1 MGLEIEKKYL
11 VKDTSWKQQAKGVHY
26 RQGYLSSN
34 PERTV
39 RVRTLENKAFL
50 TIKGIS
56 AGAVRSEYEYE
67 IPFTEALELLTQ
79 LCEKPII
86 EKIRYKITYKGLIWE
101 VDEFSGENQGLL
113 VTEVELTNEQQEI
126 ELPPW
131 VGEEVTTDTR
141 YYNANLIK
149 HPFTKWQ
156 QQI

>member
-113 VTEVELTNEQQEI
+113 VAEVELTNEQQEI

-156 QQI
+156 Q

>member
-1 MGLEIEKKYL
+1 
-11 VKDTSWKQQAKGVHY
+11 
-26 RQGYLSSN
+26 
-34 PERTV
+34 
-39 RVRTLENKAFL
+39 VRTLENKAFL

-67 IPFTEALELLTQ
+67 IPFTEAVELLTQ

-113 VTEVELTNEQQEI
+113 VVEVELTNEQQEI

-156 QQI
+156 Q

>member
-113 VTEVELTNEQQEI
+113 VAEVELTNEQQEI